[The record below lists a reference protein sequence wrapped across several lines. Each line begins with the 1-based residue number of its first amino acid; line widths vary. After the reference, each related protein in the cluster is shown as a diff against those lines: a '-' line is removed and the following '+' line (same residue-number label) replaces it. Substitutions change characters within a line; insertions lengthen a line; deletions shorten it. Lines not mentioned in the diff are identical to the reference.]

1 MTYTEYKKI
10 YVKIDKKLFLTMK
23 FLGIVDSGNFDNFV
37 NDAIEA
43 SVLKNHDNK

>member
-23 FLGIVDSGNFDNFV
+23 FLGIVDSDTRKHGKEFFICSLAV
-37 NDAIEA
+37 CA
-43 SVLKNHDNK
+43 